1 MQTENSLPKHIR
13 VMVSFGRLMFSA
25 GKNLATKIKFV
36 AKNLNLDNK
45 CFQQS

>member
-25 GKNLATKIKFV
+25 GENLE
-36 AKNLNLDNK
+36 N
-45 CFQQS
+45 